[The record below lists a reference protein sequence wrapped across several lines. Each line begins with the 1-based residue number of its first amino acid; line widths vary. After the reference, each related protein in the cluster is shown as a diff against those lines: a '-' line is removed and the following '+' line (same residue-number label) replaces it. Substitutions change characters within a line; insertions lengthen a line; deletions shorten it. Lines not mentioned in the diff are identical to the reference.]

1 MSDTTRIL
9 ELAGRRIVL
18 IGTAHVSRESV
29 DEVEAAIAS
38 EKPDMVCVELDA
50 NRWRSMTSPDA

>member
-29 DEVEAAIAS
+29 DEAVAAIAN
-38 EKPDMVCVELDA
+38 EQPDMVCVEIGRA
-50 NRWRSMTSPDA
+50 HV